1 MGFFKRF
8 RRQKASKKSESRPR
22 NDLYAPAVYDYH
34 GPDQTQRLPDKV
46 LRRIFE
52 EVCPHSADESLDG
65 SEDSGN
71 DGCMSCDM
79 RDLAHCAL
87 TKRQWYG
94 VAAGLLYNSI
104 RIDAVH
110 YCELEEVYADQRR
123 RKSRNGEDI
132 DAPTLRLQQLGQSVR
147 GNQYL
152 GQRVRFIKLPY
163 MTREACKADLA
174 RTVSGCPNIEFI
186 DLPDGFYNGDQSCQL
201 LRQELQARCP
211 HIRKMKYNEG
221 GEQSLETLL
230 QGYWQELIS
239 VELNKIQIEP
249 SILRQV
255 FGVLPH
261 LKELTITGV
270 SWLNDSTFHDA
281 PGIPNFP
288 ALETLKLTKVHG
300 VTANGLAQYL
310 YNPMCS
316 GRLRTLILK
325 DCGGIP
331 VPSLHIILQAAV
343 TLRTLEYNATVSA
356 SLPLDPIPP
365 MTSYTLHKLHFEVI
379 SSSAHQAYPP
389 SASCYQY
396 LANSLIANRMPALRQ
411 LYVRDPEFPEVLTLA
426 PPIRPFS
433 EAPPP
438 MFNQPL
444 EVYSKGLDELD
455 WIFTSIM
462 PPEAQGRRAS
472 VSVGRPLSSYSAHKG
487 LGPQWGGDA
496 RKSIVVPNGF
506 GGFLA
511 VPADNDGRPRSA
523 GHMAPSGGFGHGY
536 SNSLGGREPSPRASW
551 MSHAGREKRASRAD
565 LWR

>member
-8 RRQKASKKSESRPR
+8 RRQKSPKKSASLPR
-22 NDLYAPAVYDYH
+22 NDFYSPATYAYH
-34 GPDQTQRLPDKV
+34 GPDQTQRLPDTV

-52 EVCPHSADESLDG
+52 EVCPHSADETLQG

-123 RKSRNGEDI
+123 RKSRNGDEI
-132 DAPTLRLQQLGQSVR
+132 DRPTTRLQQLCQSVR

-163 MTREACKADLA
+163 MTREACKADIA
-174 RTVSGCPNIEFI
+174 RVVSGCPNLEFI
-186 DLPDGFYNGDQSCQL
+186 DLPDGFYNGDSSCQL

-221 GEQSLETLL
+221 GEQSLESLL
-230 QGYWQELIS
+230 HGYWQELH
-239 VELNKIQIEP
+239 VLELNKIHIEP

-255 FGVLPH
+255 LGMLPR
-261 LKELTITGV
+261 LNELIICGG
-270 SWLNDSTFHDA
+270 SWMNDGTFHNA
-281 PGIPNFP
+281 PGLPNFP
-288 ALETLKLTKVHG
+288 ALETLKLDKVHG
-300 VTANGLAQYL
+300 LTAAGLTQYL
-310 YNPMCS
+310 SSPMCS
-316 GRLRTLILK
+316 NRLHTLNIK
-325 DCGGIP
+325 DCSAIP
-331 VPSLHIILQAAV
+331 VSSLSYILQTAAN
-343 TLRTLEYNATVSA
+343 LRTLEYTVTVTA
-356 SLPLDPIPP
+356 ALPLDPLPP
-365 MTSYTLHKLHFEVI
+365 LASFTLRKLNFEII
-379 SSSAHQAYPP
+379 SSSSNQMYPP
-389 SASCYQY
+389 GASYYQY
-396 LANSLIANRMPALRQ
+396 LARSLMSNSLPALRQ
-411 LYVRDPEFPEVLTLA
+411 LYVRDPEFPEILTLA

-444 EVYSKGLDELD
+444 EVYSKGLDELE
-455 WIFTSIM
+455 WIFTSII
-462 PPEAQGRRAS
+462 PPESGGRRPS
-472 VSVGRPLSSYSAHKG
+472 LSGGRPVSSYSAHKG

-496 RKSIVVPNGF
+496 RKSVVVPNGF

-511 VPADNDGRPRSA
+511 VPADDARPRSA
-523 GHMAPSGGFGHGY
+523 GNPTPSGGFGHGY
-536 SNSLGGREPSPRASW
+536 SNSLGGNINGPRASW
-551 MSHAGREKRASRAD
+551 MSHVGREKRASRAD

>member
-8 RRQKASKKSESRPR
+8 RRHKSPKKSESRAR
-22 NDLYAPAVYDYH
+22 NDLYSVPTHAYH
-34 GPDQTQRLPDKV
+34 GPDQTPRLPDKI

-52 EVCPHSADESLDG
+52 EVCPHSVDETLDG

-123 RKSRNGEDI
+123 RKSRNNDDV
-132 DAPTLRLQQLGQSVR
+132 DAPAARLQQLCQSVR

-163 MTREACKADLA
+163 MTRESCKADLA
-174 RTVSGCPNIEFI
+174 RAISGCPNLEFI
-186 DLPDGFYNGDQSCQL
+186 DLPDGFYNGDPSCQL

-211 HIRKMKYNEG
+211 HIRKMRYDEG
-221 GEQSLETLL
+221 GEQALESLLH
-230 QGYWQELIS
+230 GYWQELHS
-239 VELNKIQIEP
+239 VELNRIQIEP
-249 SILRQV
+249 SILRQA
-255 FGVLPH
+255 FGMLPR
-261 LKELTITGV
+261 LSALTITGV

-281 PGIPNFP
+281 PGLPNFP
-288 ALETLKLTKVHG
+288 ALETLKLDKVPG
-300 VTANGLAQYL
+300 VTADGLAQYL

-316 GRLRTLILK
+316 ARLKTLIIK
-325 DCGGIP
+325 NCSEIP
-331 VPSLHIILQAAV
+331 PASLHIILRAAA
-343 TLRTLEYNATVSA
+343 TLRTLEFTTIVSA
-356 SLPLDPIPP
+356 SLPLDPVPP
-365 MTSYTLHKLHFEVI
+365 MMSYTLYTLNYEII
-379 SSSAHQAYPP
+379 SSSSNQIYPP
-389 SASCYQY
+389 GASYYQY
-396 LANSLIANRMPALRQ
+396 LAKSLMSNCLPALRQ
-411 LYVRDPEFPEVLTLA
+411 VYVRDPDFPEILTLA

-438 MFNQPL
+438 IFNQPL
-444 EVYSKGLDELD
+444 EVYSKGLDELE
-455 WIFTSIM
+455 WIFTSII
-462 PPEAQGRRAS
+462 PPESSGRRCS
-472 VSVGRPLSSYSAHKG
+472 VSGGRPLSSYSAHKG

-496 RKSIVVPNGF
+496 RKSVVVPNGF

-511 VPADNDGRPRSA
+511 VPADDARPRSA
-523 GHMAPSGGFGHGY
+523 GNIVPSGGFGHGY
-536 SNSLGGREPSPRASW
+536 SNSLGGREASPRASW

>member
-1 MGFFKRF
+1 MDA
-8 RRQKASKKSESRPR
+8 QP
-22 NDLYAPAVYDYH
+22 YARSMVWL
-34 GPDQTQRLPDKV
+34 T
-46 LRRIFE
+46 
-52 EVCPHSADESLDG
+52 
-65 SEDSGN
+65 
-71 DGCMSCDM
+71 GC
-79 RDLAHCAL
+79 R
-87 TKRQWYG
+87 
-94 VAAGLLYNSI
+94 YNSI

-123 RKSRNGEDI
+123 RKSRQNEEL
-132 DAPTLRLQQLGQSVR
+132 DAPTMRLQQLCQSVR

-174 RTVSGCPNIEFI
+174 RTVSGCPNLEFI

-211 HIRKMKYNEG
+211 HIKKMRYNEG

-230 QGYWQELIS
+230 HGYWQELVS
-239 VELNKIQIEP
+239 VELNRIQIEP

-255 FGVLPH
+255 FGMLPRM
-261 LKELTITGV
+261 KELIINGV

-288 ALETLKLTKVHG
+288 ALETLKLDNVHG
-300 VTANGLAQYL
+300 ITANGLAQYL

-316 GRLRTLILK
+316 ARLRTLDIK
-325 DCGGIP
+325 NCDGIP
-331 VPSLHIILQAAV
+331 VSSLHIVLQAAV
-343 TLRTLEYNATVSA
+343 NLRTLEYTATVSG
-356 SLPLDPIPP
+356 SLPLDPIQP
-365 MTSYTLHKLHFEVI
+365 MTSYTLHKLNFEVI
-379 SSSAHQAYPP
+379 SSSSNAVYPP
-389 SASCYQY
+389 GASYYQY
-396 LANSLIANRMPALRQ
+396 LAKSLMSNCLPALRQ
-411 LYVRDPEFPEVLTLA
+411 LYVRDPDFPEILTLA
-426 PPIRPFS
+426 PPILPFG

-444 EVYSKGLDELD
+444 EVYSKGQDELE
-455 WIFTSIM
+455 WIFTSIL
-462 PPEAQGRRAS
+462 PPDAPGRRMS
-472 VSVGRPLSSYSAHKG
+472 VSAGRPLSSYSAHKG
-487 LGPQWGGDA
+487 LGAQWGGDA

-511 VPADNDGRPRSA
+511 VPADNDNRPRSA
-523 GHMAPSGGFGHGY
+523 GNLAPSGGFGHGY
-536 SNSLGGREPSPRASW
+536 SQSLGGREASLRASW

>member
-1 MGFFKRF
+1 ML
-8 RRQKASKKSESRPR
+8 S
-22 NDLYAPAVYDYH
+22 APGY
-34 GPDQTQRLPDKV
+34 P
-46 LRRIFE
+46 
-52 EVCPHSADESLDG
+52 
-65 SEDSGN
+65 
-71 DGCMSCDM
+71 
-79 RDLAHCAL
+79 L
-87 TKRQWYG
+87 TCSS
-94 VAAGLLYNSI
+94 YNSI

-123 RKSRNGEDI
+123 RKSRNGDDI

-331 VPSLHIILQAAV
+331 VPSLHIVLQAAV
-343 TLRTLEYNATVSA
+343 NLRTLEFNATVSA

-396 LANSLIANRMPALRQ
+396 LANSLIANCMPALRQ

>member
-1 MGFFKRF
+1 M
-8 RRQKASKKSESRPR
+8 
-22 NDLYAPAVYDYH
+22 
-34 GPDQTQRLPDKV
+34 
-46 LRRIFE
+46 
-52 EVCPHSADESLDG
+52 
-65 SEDSGN
+65 
-71 DGCMSCDM
+71 
-79 RDLAHCAL
+79 
-87 TKRQWYG
+87 
-94 VAAGLLYNSI
+94 
-104 RIDAVH
+104 H
-110 YCELEEVYADQRR
+110 YCELEEVLADQRR
-123 RKSRNGEDI
+123 RKSRNGDEI
-132 DAPTLRLQQLGQSVR
+132 DAPTRRLQQLGQSVR

-174 RTVSGCPNIEFI
+174 RTVSGCPNLEFI

-211 HIRKMKYNEG
+211 HIKRMKYNEG
-221 GEQSLETLL
+221 GEQSLESLL
-230 QGYWQELIS
+230 QGYWQDLQSI
-239 VELNKIQIEP
+239 ELNRIHIEP

-255 FGVLPH
+255 FGMLPR
-261 LKELTITGV
+261 LKELTITEV
-270 SWLNDSTFHDA
+270 DWLNDSTFHDA

-288 ALETLKLTKVHG
+288 ALEILRLDKCHA
-300 VTANGLAQYL
+300 VTANGLAHFL

-325 DCGGIP
+325 DCAGFP
-331 VPSLHIILQAAV
+331 VSSLHIVLQAAV
-343 TLRTLEYNATVSA
+343 NLKSLEYTATVSA

-365 MTSYTLHKLHFEVI
+365 MTSHRLHKLSFEVI
-379 SSSAHQAYPP
+379 SSSSNQVYPP
-389 SASCYQY
+389 GASYYQY
-396 LANSLIANRMPALRQ
+396 LAKSLMANCMPALRQ
-411 LYVRDPEFPEVLTLA
+411 LYVRDPDFPEILTL
-426 PPIRPFS
+426 PPPVLPFS

-462 PPEAQGRRAS
+462 PPEGQGRRAS
-472 VSVGRPLSSYSAHKG
+472 MSVGRPLSSYSAHKG

-523 GHMAPSGGFGHGY
+523 GHGAPSGGFGGHGY
-536 SNSLGGREPSPRASW
+536 SNSLGGRGPSPRASW